1 MPVQLVMMERRI
13 ILFLGLFVTRI
24 TVLAFVLRHNIG
36 CPARPTKLVATIA
49 AAAAAQTDDP
59 LGVGELTSTLMK
71 LEGQWALQQQS
82 KNTRGKPQ
90 WSKLLVPND
99 TTDNDKDDDD
109 DDDDDVFEA
118 STTVKSNKDLNVMNR
133 NQNGVESDTAAT
145 TAPPAREE
153 YVWMLEPPNQSI
165 PSCVIVLLGGAGLG
179 QYPQVV
185 YNALL
190 SHLAV
195 HLNAVCL
202 TVPYEVG
209 LDHFTLSKRTGELIR
224 RSLLLLNPE
233 EEDNDEEHT
242 GHHTRKK
249 PVFLLAHS
257 LGCKLQTIY
266 MAATGMGDTM
276 FEQIGFLAYNNFSF
290 GQTIQMARTFA
301 DELKQATTTSGASSA
316 SSGSSRSRSSSSEDR
331 TANTNTNNSMFNSLF
346 DLAEK
351 AIEGF
356 GVDFSPTAAE
366 TERLVSLRYNQEL
379 QAKTRLFV
387 FDEDTLD
394 SSVEFQA
401 ACAATA
407 TTTTPTIAAAATSA
421 SATAEEESR
430 ATSPVSSSSS
440 SPPRMTVSKLPGGHL
455 SPVYLQWN
463 ATELV
468 EEAMGGTS
476 TNTKTNAVNN
486 FVTPEMAKEALNG
499 FQGAAFGDE
508 QAFNIL
514 VKEITDWILGN

>member
-1 MPVQLVMMERRI
+1 
-13 ILFLGLFVTRI
+13 
-24 TVLAFVLRHNIG
+24 
-36 CPARPTKLVATIA
+36 
-49 AAAAAQTDDP
+49 
-59 LGVGELTSTLMK
+59 
-71 LEGQWALQQQS
+71 
-82 KNTRGKPQ
+82 
-90 WSKLLVPND
+90 
-99 TTDNDKDDDD
+99 
-109 DDDDDVFEA
+109 
-118 STTVKSNKDLNVMNR
+118 
-133 NQNGVESDTAAT
+133 
-145 TAPPAREE
+145 
-153 YVWMLEPPNQSI
+153 
-165 PSCVIVLLGGAGLG
+165 
-179 QYPQVV
+179 
-185 YNALL
+185 
-190 SHLAV
+190 
-195 HLNAVCL
+195 
-202 TVPYEVG
+202 
-209 LDHFTLSKRTGELIR
+209 
-224 RSLLLLNPE
+224 
-233 EEDNDEEHT
+233 
-242 GHHTRKK
+242 
-249 PVFLLAHS
+249 
-257 LGCKLQTIY
+257 
-266 MAATGMGDTM
+266 
-276 FEQIGFLAYNNFSF
+276 
-290 GQTIQMARTFA
+290 
-301 DELKQATTTSGASSA
+301 
-316 SSGSSRSRSSSSEDR
+316 
-331 TANTNTNNSMFNSLF
+331 MFNSLF

-401 ACAATA
+401 ACAATTA
-407 TTTTPTIAAAATSA
+407 TTTPTIAAAATSA

-440 SPPRMTVSKLPGGHL
+440 SFPPRMTVSKLPGGHL

-476 TNTKTNAVNN
+476 MNTKTNAVNN

>member
-1 MPVQLVMMERRI
+1 MPIQLVMMERRII

-24 TVLAFVLRHNIG
+24 TVLAFVLRHNSG
-36 CPARPTKLVATIA
+36 RLARPTKFVTIIA
-49 AAAAAQTDDP
+49 ATAAAPTDDP
-59 LGVGELTSTLMK
+59 LGGGELTSTLMK
-71 LEGQWALQQQS
+71 LEGQWALQQRSS

-109 DDDDDVFEA
+109 VFEA
-118 STTVKSNKDLNVMNR
+118 STTVTSNKDRNVMNR
-133 NQNGVESDTAAT
+133 NPNGVESDTAAT
-145 TAPPAREE
+145 TAPPPAREEE

-224 RSLLLLNPE
+224 RALLLLNPE
-233 EEDNDEEHT
+233 DAEDDDEEHT
-242 GHHTRKK
+242 GPTRKK

-301 DELKQATTTSGASSA
+301 DELKQATTTSGASS
-316 SSGSSRSRSSSSEDR
+316 RSRSSSSEDR
-331 TANTNTNNSMFNSLF
+331 TTTTNTNTNNSMFNSLF

-401 ACAATA
+401 ACAAT
-407 TTTTPTIAAAATSA
+407 TTPTIAAAATSA

-430 ATSPVSSSSS
+430 ATSPVSSSSA

-476 TNTKTNAVNN
+476 MNTKTNAVNN

>member
-1 MPVQLVMMERRI
+1 MPIQLVMMERRII

-24 TVLAFVLRHNIG
+24 TVLAFVLRHNSG
-36 CPARPTKLVATIA
+36 RLARPTKFVTIIA
-49 AAAAAQTDDP
+49 ATAAAPTDDP
-59 LGVGELTSTLMK
+59 LGGGELTSTLMK
-71 LEGQWALQQQS
+71 LEGQWALQQRSS

-99 TTDNDKDDDD
+99 TTDNDKDDKDD

-118 STTVKSNKDLNVMNR
+118 STTVTSNKDLNVMNR
-133 NQNGVESDTAAT
+133 NPNVVESDTAGT
-145 TAPPAREE
+145 TAAPPAREEE

-224 RSLLLLNPE
+224 RALLLLNPE
-233 EEDNDEEHT
+233 DAEDDDEEHT
-242 GHHTRKK
+242 GPTRKK

-301 DELKQATTTSGASSA
+301 DELKQATTTSGASS
-316 SSGSSRSRSSSSEDR
+316 RSRSSSSEDR
-331 TANTNTNNSMFNSLF
+331 TTTTNTNTNNSMFNSLF

-401 ACAATA
+401 ACAAT
-407 TTTTPTIAAAATSA
+407 TTPTIAAAATSA

-430 ATSPVSSSSS
+430 ATSPISSSSS

-468 EEAMGGTS
+468 EEAMGGPS

>member
-1 MPVQLVMMERRI
+1 MPIQLVMMERRII

-24 TVLAFVLRHNIG
+24 TVLAFVLRHNSG
-36 CPARPTKLVATIA
+36 RLARPTKFVTIIA
-49 AAAAAQTDDP
+49 ATAAAPTDDP
-59 LGVGELTSTLMK
+59 LGGGELTSTLMK
-71 LEGQWALQQQS
+71 LEGQWALQQRSS

-109 DDDDDVFEA
+109 VFEA
-118 STTVKSNKDLNVMNR
+118 STTVTSNTDLNVMNR
-133 NQNGVESDTAAT
+133 NPNGVESDTAAT
-145 TAPPAREE
+145 TTAPPAREEE

-224 RSLLLLNPE
+224 RALLLLNPE
-233 EEDNDEEHT
+233 EDEDDDEEHT
-242 GHHTRKK
+242 GPTRKK

-301 DELKQATTTSGASSA
+301 DELKQATTTSGASS
-316 SSGSSRSRSSSSEDR
+316 RSRSSSSEDR
-331 TANTNTNNSMFNSLF
+331 TTTTNTNTNNSMFNSLF

-401 ACAATA
+401 ACAATTA
-407 TTTTPTIAAAATSA
+407 TTTPTIAAAATSA

-430 ATSPVSSSSS
+430 ATSPVSSSSSS